1 MEKYKVVIVDDHTL
15 FRDGLKLVLSNTDE
29 IEVVGEAADGKEF
42 INKFANLTDVIVLM
56 DIEMPVMNGIEA
68 TRIAVERNPDRK
80 IIALTMFEEYE
91 YYYQMIEAGAKGFLL
106 KNSEIDQVL
115 RAIKEVSKGESF
127 FSKELLLAIV
137 QNISELKTSQ
147 SKSDNLSEREIEV
160 LHLICKGYS
169 NQEIAEKLFLSKRT
183 IDKHRANIL
192 EKTGSKNTA
201 SMVMYAIKN
210 KIINI

>member
-1 MEKYKVVIVDDHTL
+1 MEKIKLIIVDDHRL
-15 FRDGLKLVLSNTDE
+15 FRDGLKLILSNRAE
-29 IEVVGEAADGKEF
+29 IEVIGEAADGKEF
-42 INKFANLTDVIVLM
+42 IDKFANLVDVIVLM

-68 TRIAVERNPDRK
+68 TRLAVERNPNSK

-91 YYYQMIEAGAKGFLL
+91 YYYQMIEAGAQGFLL

-115 RAIKEVSKGESF
+115 RAVKEVSKGESY
-127 FSKELLLAIV
+127 FSKELLMAIV
-137 QNISELKTSQ
+137 QNMSELKTAQ
-147 SKSDNLSEREIEV
+147 SKTDNLSEREIEV
-160 LHLICKGYS
+160 LHLICKGNS

-210 KIINI
+210 KIIEI